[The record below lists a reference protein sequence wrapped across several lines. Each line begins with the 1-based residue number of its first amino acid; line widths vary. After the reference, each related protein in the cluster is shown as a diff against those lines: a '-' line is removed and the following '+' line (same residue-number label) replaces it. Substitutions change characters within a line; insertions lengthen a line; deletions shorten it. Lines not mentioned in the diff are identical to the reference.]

1 MINNPSG
8 LIGEAKLIN
17 IARDASV
24 RLFPFYTSK
33 VMNLSIEFDSSE
45 PTETVDVLV
54 NETIVRLLRLGKF
67 LNDNTKT
74 QFKKETIDT
83 IHELHPEFLPN
94 QSKLNLS
101 FKNYHNLKIT
111 NFKLDTAN
119 FLVRNETILS
129 PKDYLDYHEKPLDIV
144 LESGN

>member
-1 MINNPSG
+1 MDDMINNPNG

-17 IARDASV
+17 IARDV
-24 RLFPFYTSK
+24 NIRLFPFYTSK
-33 VMNLSIEFDSSE
+33 VMNLSIEFDSAE

-83 IHELHPEFLPN
+83 IHEQHPEFLPN
-94 QSKLNLS
+94 QSKIN
-101 FKNYHNLKIT
+101 
-111 NFKLDTAN
+111 
-119 FLVRNETILS
+119 
-129 PKDYLDYHEKPLDIV
+129 
-144 LESGN
+144 

>member
-1 MINNPSG
+1 MDDMINNPNG

-17 IARDASV
+17 IARDANV
-24 RLFPFYTSK
+24 RLFPFYTAK

-83 IHELHPEFLPN
+83 IHEQHPEFLPN
-94 QSKLNLS
+94 QSK
-101 FKNYHNLKIT
+101 FKNK
-111 NFKLDTAN
+111 
-119 FLVRNETILS
+119 
-129 PKDYLDYHEKPLDIV
+129 
-144 LESGN
+144 